1 MYCLENSVVV
11 GGGVSKG
18 GEILAL
24 GVSKGEIGGGVEN
37 PSWVGKLHVCV
48 DDERI
53 CHV

>member
-1 MYCLENSVVV
+1 MV

-24 GVSKGEIGGGVEN
+24 GVRKGEIGGGVEN
-37 PSWVGKLHVCV
+37 PSWVGSSSTHTCSCV